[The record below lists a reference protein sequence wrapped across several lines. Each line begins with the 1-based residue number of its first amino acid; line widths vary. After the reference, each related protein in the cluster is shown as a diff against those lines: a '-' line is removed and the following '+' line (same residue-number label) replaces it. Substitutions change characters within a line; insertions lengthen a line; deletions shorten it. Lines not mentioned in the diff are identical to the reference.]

1 MMALSASRTGSYP
14 SAADR
19 SGSVTA
25 IWPVSDGTRRTPK
38 AVLCVVVDGIESDA
52 APDFMVNWPVV
63 NTSMACDQAA
73 KGTWGYFC
81 CVASVLASVHSGAL
95 HSLIPPS
102 TVLVSISHVHQ
113 RCLLLNQV
121 RLVTGSSTS
130 VLSSSLGTSEEEA
143 LTFLSGVCTP
153 LGVASIRPRQSGQ

>member
-1 MMALSASRTGSYP
+1 M
-14 SAADR
+14 D
-19 SGSVTA
+19 V
-25 IWPVSDGTRRTPK
+25 D
-38 AVLCVVVDGIESDA
+38 VLESDA
-52 APDFMVNWPVV
+52 APDFIVFESVV

-73 KGTWGYFC
+73 NGTWGYFC

-130 VLSSSLGTSEEEA
+130 VLSSSLGTSREDVLA
-143 LTFLSGVCTP
+143 FLSGVCTP